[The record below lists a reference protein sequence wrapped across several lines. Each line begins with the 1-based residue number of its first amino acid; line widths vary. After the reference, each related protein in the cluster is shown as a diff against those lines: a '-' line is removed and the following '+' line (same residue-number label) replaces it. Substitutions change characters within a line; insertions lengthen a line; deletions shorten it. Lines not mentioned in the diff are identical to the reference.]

1 MKKVL
6 LALFNFIK
14 ALLGICFVFFGAVGY
29 SLVSDT
35 QSTGDKV
42 IYIILPS
49 VFVLF
54 GLALFYSIIRKK
66 IKKKA
71 PQPVKQGEV
80 QSQNTYQSHEHVK
93 YENPED
99 RPRQKEYVR
108 SEDFVE
114 SVINESSRSAE
125 PQKQMQF
132 LTSVEMFRIERLFE
146 DRYNSFLMSGRMNGK
161 EVYQQLCLEYSPEKY
176 DAPSASFIEDLL
188 EKYSYKYLD
197 PALNHQKSTVDSEET
212 AGSFEDLSNL
222 RRVFDEAYAE
232 YLKNPC
238 VDGSIILD
246 VLENQYHP
254 DDLPEPEALYFR
266 RLEAEYRGAFNDAT
280 KEKRIGMMDGIA
292 FENFCVALLKANG
305 FTDVQTTAVSG
316 DQGVDIVAVKD
327 SIRYAVQCKCYSHA
341 LGNTPV
347 QEVNAG
353 KAFYNCHVGVV
364 MTNQTFTQGGI
375 DLAAKTQTLLWGM
388 DKLLE
393 LMEAVKVDVTF
404 EPRDTEVKA

>member
-1 MKKVL
+1 MKKAFNAVM
-6 LALFNFIK
+6 NFIK
-14 ALLGICFVFFGAVGY
+14 ITLGTIITIFGATGYAMIPNAETQTDRLFFIIFPTFLCALGIV
-29 SLVSDT
+29 LIVS
-35 QSTGDKV
+35 
-42 IYIILPS
+42 
-49 VFVLF
+49 
-54 GLALFYSIIRKK
+54 FYKARK
-66 IKKKA
+66 KKKA
-71 PQPVKQGEV
+71 PQPKQVEV
-80 QSQNTYQSHEHVK
+80 QSQRTNDRKFSNQTKREISLT
-93 YENPED
+93 PE
-99 RPRQKEYVR
+99 
-108 SEDFVE
+108 
-114 SVINESSRSAE
+114 
-125 PQKQMQF
+125 
-132 LTSVEMFRIERLFE
+132 EMERIEKHFK
-146 DRYNSFLMSGRMNGK
+146 DRYEAFLKSPNNQNGK
-161 EVYQQLCLEYSPEKY
+161 ESYHALCLEYKPEKF

-188 EKYSYKYLD
+188 ERYSYKYLD

-327 SIRYAVQCKCYSHA
+327 SIRYAVQCKCYSHP

-393 LMEAVKVDVTF
+393 MMEAVKVDVTF
-404 EPRDTEVKA
+404 EPKDVEAKE